1 MLSKLR
7 GRVLH
12 KLTLGLLLTATF
24 PAFAGQTYSLI
35 LINQQATYFNQMRE
49 GAQKQADKL
58 GAKLIV
64 FNANDVPSA
73 QNNALDDYIQ
83 QKVDGIAVDAIDV
96 NGLRSSVKAAAAAG
110 ITVVGIDAVLPPG
123 PQKAQVGVDNAVGG
137 KLIAD
142 YLAKYV
148 QTNLGGKARVG
159 VVGALSSTIQNSR
172 QKASID
178 ELAKSPG
185 ISIAGIVDG
194 RNSQDVALS
203 AAENLITANP
213 DINVIYATGEPAM
226 LGAIAAVNAQ
236 GMNKKIKVV
245 GWDLASEVI
254 RGIDNGVVLGVVQQ
268 DPAAMGRAA
277 IQALNDVHEG
287 KTVEA
292 TISVPLAVVT
302 KANVD
307 PYRAAFK
314 K

>member
-1 MLSKLR
+1 MLNQLR
-7 GRVLH
+7 GKVLR
-12 KLTLGLLLTATF
+12 KITLGLLLTASL
-24 PAFAGQTYSLI
+24 PALAAQTYSLI

-96 NGLRSSVKAAAAAG
+96 NGLRSSIKAAAAAG

-148 QTNLGGKARVG
+148 QANLGGKARVG

-226 LGAIAAVNAQ
+226 LGAIAAINAQ

-287 KTVEA
+287 KTVQT

>member
-1 MLSKLR
+1 MLSKNR
-7 GRVLH
+7 GRVLR
-12 KLTLGLLLTATF
+12 KITLGLLLTASL
-24 PAFAGQTYSLI
+24 PALAAQTYSLI

-148 QTNLGGKARVG
+148 QANLGGKARVG

-226 LGAIAAVNAQ
+226 LGAIAAINAQ

-287 KTVEA
+287 KTVQT

>member
-1 MLSKLR
+1 MLSKHR
-7 GRVLH
+7 GRVLR
-12 KLTLGLLLTATF
+12 KITLGLLLTASL
-24 PAFAGQTYSLI
+24 PALAARTYSLI

-148 QTNLGGKARVG
+148 QANLGGKARVG

-226 LGAIAAVNAQ
+226 LGAIAAINAQ

-287 KTVEA
+287 KTVQT

>member
-1 MLSKLR
+1 
-7 GRVLH
+7 
-12 KLTLGLLLTATF
+12 
-24 PAFAGQTYSLI
+24 
-35 LINQQATYFNQMRE
+35 MRE

-137 KLIAD
+137 KMIAD

-226 LGAIAAVNAQ
+226 LGAIAAINAQ

-287 KTVEA
+287 KTVQT

>member
-1 MLSKLR
+1 MLSKHR
-7 GRVLH
+7 GRVLR
-12 KLTLGLLLTATF
+12 KITLGLLLTASL
-24 PAFAGQTYSLI
+24 PALAAQTYSLI

-148 QTNLGGKARVG
+148 QANLGGKARVG

-226 LGAIAAVNAQ
+226 LGAIAAINAQ

-287 KTVEA
+287 KTVQP

>member
-1 MLSKLR
+1 L
-7 GRVLH
+7 
-12 KLTLGLLLTATF
+12 
-24 PAFAGQTYSLI
+24 PALAAQTYSLI

-137 KLIAD
+137 KMIAD

-148 QTNLGGKARVG
+148 QANLGGKAKVG

-226 LGAIAAVNAQ
+226 LGAIAAINAQ

-287 KTVEA
+287 KTVQT

>member
-1 MLSKLR
+1 MLNQLR
-7 GRVLH
+7 GKVLR
-12 KLTLGLLLTATF
+12 KITLGLLLTASL
-24 PAFAGQTYSLI
+24 PALAAQTYSLI

-148 QTNLGGKARVG
+148 QANLGGKARVG

-194 RNSQDVALS
+194 RNSQD
-203 AAENLITANP
+203 
-213 DINVIYATGEPAM
+213 
-226 LGAIAAVNAQ
+226 
-236 GMNKKIKVV
+236 
-245 GWDLASEVI
+245 
-254 RGIDNGVVLGVVQQ
+254 
-268 DPAAMGRAA
+268 
-277 IQALNDVHEG
+277 
-287 KTVEA
+287 
-292 TISVPLAVVT
+292 
-302 KANVD
+302 
-307 PYRAAFK
+307 
-314 K
+314 

>member
-1 MLSKLR
+1 MLNKFSGQILQ
-7 GRVLH
+7 
-12 KLTLGLLLTATF
+12 KLTLGLLLTVSL
-24 PAFAGQTYSLI
+24 PAFSAQTYSLI

-137 KLIAD
+137 KMIAD

-148 QTNLGGKARVG
+148 QKNLGGKARVG

-287 KTVEA
+287 KTVQT